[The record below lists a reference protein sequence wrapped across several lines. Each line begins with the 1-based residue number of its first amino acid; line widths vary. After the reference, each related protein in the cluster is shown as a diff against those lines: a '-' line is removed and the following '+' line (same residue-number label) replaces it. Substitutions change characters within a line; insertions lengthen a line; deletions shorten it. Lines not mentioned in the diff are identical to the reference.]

1 MNRRRLL
8 QVCLGLTAARFV
20 PREAD
25 AADVV
30 RQERPVAAFDRVIVH
45 GVFDVVVSQGAREQL
60 FVTAEPRLMAN
71 IVTRVERRTLIIETS
86 GSLKTDKTLRI
97 DLTLRELRHL
107 EADGSTTIKIES
119 LRSSALDVE
128 VSGSADLKAARLA
141 IDTLKL
147 RLAGS
152 ASVELGGSTGSQNV
166 QIKDSA
172 DYRGEGLDSGS
183 ARVDASGSANGSV
196 KVRDSLDANVS
207 GSADLT
213 YFGNPKV
220 RKSVSDAASLE
231 RG

>member
-20 PREAD
+20 SREAD

-30 RQERPVAAFDRVIVH
+30 RQERPVAAFDRLIVH
-45 GVFDVVVSQGAREQL
+45 GVFDVAITQGAREQL
-60 FVTAEPRLMAN
+60 SVTAEPRLMPN

-97 DLTLRELRHL
+97 DLTVRELQHL
-107 EADGSTTIKIES
+107 EADGSSSIRIDR
-119 LRSSALDVE
+119 LRAGALDLE
-128 VSGSADLKAARLA
+128 LSGSADLKAARLTL
-141 IDTLKL
+141 DTLKL

-152 ASVELGGSTGSQNV
+152 ATVELGGSTGSQTV
-166 QIKDSA
+166 QINGSA
-172 DYRGEGLDSGS
+172 DYRGEGLDSAS
-183 ARVDASGSANGSV
+183 ARVAASGSANATLR
-196 KVRDSLDANVS
+196 VRENLDADVS